1 MIRSLWIA
9 LLLAGSVSSSSALAQ
24 VRDVPQCQVGLGVP
38 TLPRLQGFVQDA
50 DEKGI
55 AGARLDLV
63 KLRPDGSEER
73 VLQTETTDPKGH
85 FRFKRYKDEIYAV
98 RVTVGDRKFEELK
111 LRQGST
117 AMLPGGGLMN
127 FVLLVEQTPCI
138 GLSLTR

>member
-1 MIRSLWIA
+1 
-9 LLLAGSVSSSSALAQ
+9 
-24 VRDVPQCQVGLGVP
+24 
-38 TLPRLQGFVQDA
+38 
-50 DEKGI
+50 
-55 AGARLDLV
+55 
-63 KLRPDGSEER
+63 

-98 RVTVGDRKFEELK
+98 RVMVGDRKFEELK